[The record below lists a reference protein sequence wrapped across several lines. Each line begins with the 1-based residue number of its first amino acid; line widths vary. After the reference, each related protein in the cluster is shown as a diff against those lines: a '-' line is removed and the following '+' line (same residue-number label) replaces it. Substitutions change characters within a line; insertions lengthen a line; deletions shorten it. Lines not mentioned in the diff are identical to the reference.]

1 MISRFTKFLVVIG
14 LLMTSV
20 SCKDS
25 PFIFKESDQGVEL
38 FEKSEPV
45 FFYQRKPKSLT
56 GQYICNNYLH
66 PVYGLNGEILTEEFP
81 PDHPYHRGIF
91 WTWHQLYADTVSLGD
106 GWINE
111 GISQEVINVRT
122 EKGGDKAQF
131 FLDVVWKSSTFRVGE
146 PFLSEHTIITV
157 HKQEK
162 EVRKIDFEISLQP
175 LVDGFQIGGSADP
188 KGYGGLCARIKL
200 PDDMTF
206 TSENG
211 KVTPREL
218 QIEAGPWMDF
228 SGTFMDGA
236 EVSGLAM
243 LCHPDNPAFPQPW
256 ILRQKASMQNVVFPG
271 QNLYSI
277 SKDKPLVLKYRIII
291 HKGNS
296 EKLDLPEMQ
305 LDYTK
310 SDSQ

>member
-1 MISRFTKFLVVIG
+1 MICRFTKFLVVIG
-14 LLMTSV
+14 LLMTSG

-25 PFIFKESDQGVEL
+25 PFIFKESDQGIEL

-56 GQYICNNYLH
+56 GQYICSNYLH

-122 EKGGDKAQF
+122 EKSADKAQF

-146 PFLSEHTIITV
+146 PFLSEQTIITAYQ
-157 HKQEK
+157 QEK
-162 EVRKIDFEISLQP
+162 DVRKIDFEISLQP

-200 PDDMTF
+200 PNDMIF
-206 TSENG
+206 TSEKG

-228 SGTFMDGA
+228 SGTFTEGA
-236 EVSGLAM
+236 KVSGLAM
-243 LCHPDNPAFPQPW
+243 LCHPDNPGFPQPW

-277 SKDKPLVLKYRIII
+277 SKDKPLVLKYRILI